1 VLSVPRPLAP
11 GDRVRLVL
19 GGPVFRVERVTAD
32 AVSLRP
38 EAKRIAVDHY
48 GRRFSVTAGAVDV
61 SPRFAPAELL
71 ETTVLDGRG
80 RGRGTGHGARDAGHG
95 DGRGT

>member
-1 VLSVPRPLAP
+1 MPQRLTP

-19 GGPVFRVERVTAD
+19 GGPVFRVERVTPD
-32 AVSLRP
+32 AVSLTP

-61 SPRFAPAELL
+61 SPLFAPAELL
-71 ETTVLDGRG
+71 ERPT
-80 RGRGTGHGARDAGHG
+80 AR
-95 DGRGT
+95 